1 MRPNSRPWPF
11 VAGPNGSGKS
21 TFYDSALREVFP
33 AFVNADSIAASLTQV
48 PLESRDREAAEQA
61 ERERRRLMAANHSF
75 AMETVFSRTSHWL
88 KFIEDAKA
96 LGYLVW
102 VFFLCLETP
111 ELNIARVASRVRK
124 GGHPVPPD
132 KIWKRWKGSLNTA
145 VLSIPLVH
153 ELWLL
158 DNSVTNR
165 EQRLVA
171 IFRDGSPAFR
181 ADDLP
186 SWAGR
191 FFRAG

>member
-1 MRPNSRPWPF
+1 M
-11 VAGPNGSGKS
+11 
-21 TFYDSALREVFP
+21 
-33 AFVNADSIAASLTQV
+33 NADRIAAGLTKI
-48 PLESRDREAAEQA
+48 PLASRDREAAEEA
-61 ERERRRLMAANHSF
+61 ERERRRLMAEKRSF

-96 LGYLVW
+96 FGYLVR

-111 ELNIARVASRVRK
+111 ELNIARVASRAAKR
-124 GGHPVPPD
+124 GHPVPPE
-132 KIWKRWKGSLNTA
+132 KIWKRWEGSLETA

-165 EQRLVA
+165 EQRLVG
-171 IFRDGSPAFR
+171 IFRGGKPLFR

-186 SWAGR
+186 VWAAR
-191 FFRAG
+191 FFI